1 MYILAAISFVRSIK
15 SRNDQKICGK
25 EETRVSRDSGKEKE
39 STFENIDNKKEQKLS
54 DDRHAHVRGLS

>member
-15 SRNDQKICGK
+15 SRNDQKVLGK

-39 STFENIDNKKEQKLS
+39 STFENIDNKKEQ
-54 DDRHAHVRGLS
+54 

>member
-1 MYILAAISFVRSIK
+1 MYILAAISCVRSIK
-15 SRNDQKICGK
+15 SRNDQKVRGK